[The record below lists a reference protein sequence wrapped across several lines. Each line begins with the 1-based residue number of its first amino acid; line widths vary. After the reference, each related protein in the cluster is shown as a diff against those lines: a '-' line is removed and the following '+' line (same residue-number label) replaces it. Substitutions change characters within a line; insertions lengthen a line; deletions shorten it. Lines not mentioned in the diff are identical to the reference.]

1 MNYIVF
7 DLEWNQCPGGKEK
20 ENKKL
25 PFEIIQIG
33 AVKLDDQ
40 WEECGQFQEKIRPR
54 VYHSFHRHT
63 QEVLHMDM
71 KAFRKAR
78 PFYEVIPS
86 FLEWCGPMEEA
97 VFCSWGPQ
105 DLLELQRNMRFYHIK
120 NPFPFPLYYL
130 DIQKIFS
137 LQREDGRSRKNLQ
150 SVVDALELPKDQPF
164 HEALGDASYTAGILQ
179 TLDKEQALKYFSV
192 DYYRT
197 PQSRKEEFQIRYE
210 TYQKFV
216 SKPFRTKT
224 DAMRDR
230 KVAATRC
237 YICGKPARKKIRW
250 FTGNSKNYYCLAR
263 GQYLRPGGGP
273 AARPGPLRGTRLAQ
287 GKKPHEKNRKWRFFL
302 RKDLKARLRC
312 GGRDHHTEK
321 RSPETKTETLQ
332 KRGMSLCPQR
342 FFTFV

>member
-33 AVKLDDQ
+33 AVKLNDQ

-86 FLEWCGPMEEA
+86 FLEWCGPMEDA

-263 GQYLRPGGGP
+263 CEEHGWLKG
-273 AARPGPLRGTRLAQ
+273 
-287 GKKPHEKNRKWRFFL
+287 KNRMK
-302 RKDLKARLRC
+302 
-312 GGRDHHTEK
+312 
-321 RSPETKTETLQ
+321 KTENGDFFCVKTLKLVSDAEAETIIQKKEALKQKQ
-332 KRGMSLCPQR
+332 KRCR
-342 FFTFV
+342 KEE

>member
-1 MNYIVF
+1 MN
-7 DLEWNQCPGGKEK
+7 
-20 ENKKL
+20 
-25 PFEIIQIG
+25 
-33 AVKLDDQ
+33 
-40 WEECGQFQEKIRPR
+40 
-54 VYHSFHRHT
+54 
-63 QEVLHMDM
+63 M

-86 FLEWCGPMEEA
+86 FLEWCGPMEDA
-97 VFCSWGPQ
+97 VFCSWGSSGSSRASAEHA
-105 DLLELQRNMRFYHIK
+105 LLPYKKSISR
-120 NPFPFPLYYL
+120 FPLYYL

-164 HEALGDASYTAGILQ
+164 HEALGDASLHGRNPADAGSE
-179 TLDKEQALKYFSV
+179 EQALEV
-192 DYYRT
+192 LLPWTTTALPRT
-197 PQSRKEEFQIRYE
+197 GRKSIQIRYE

-263 GQYLRPGGGP
+263 CEEHGWLKG
-273 AARPGPLRGTRLAQ
+273 
-287 GKKPHEKNRKWRFFL
+287 KNRMKKTEDNGDFFCV
-302 RKDLKARLRC
+302 KTLKLVSDAEAET
-312 GGRDHHTEK
+312 HHTEE